1 MENTKVNT
9 NFVTLFGKIVGEPV
23 YSHSVYKEDFYIILL
38 GIKRAS
44 EYEDIIPILVSD
56 RAWNI
61 KELSLDKYIRV
72 EGSYR
77 TFNKKNKDK
86 LQLFL
91 YVFADVISVP
101 NETEKFCNEIKLEG
115 YICREPQYRT
125 TPLGR
130 EITDILLAVNRNY
143 GKSDYIPCILW
154 GRNAKYG
161 SSLKVGNKVSISGR
175 IQSRVYMKENES
187 KIAYEVSVALIS
199 LSE

>member
-9 NFVTLFGKIVGEPV
+9 NFVTLSGKIVGEPV
-23 YSHSVYKEDFYIILL
+23 YSHSVYKEDFYSILL
-38 GIKRAS
+38 STKRAS
-44 EYEDIIPILVSD
+44 EYEDIIPIIVSD

-61 KELSLDKYIRV
+61 KELSLDKYIKV

-77 TFNKKNKDK
+77 TYNKKNKDK
-86 LQLFL
+86 IRLFL
-91 YVFADVISVP
+91 HVFADVISDS
-101 NETEKFCNEIKLEG
+101 NETEKFCNEIKLTG

-154 GRNAKYG
+154 GRNARYG
-161 SSLKVGNKVSISGR
+161 KNLKIADKITVSGR
-175 IQSRVYMKENES
+175 IQSRTYIKEDEE
-187 KIAYEVSVALIS
+187 KIAYEVSVTLIS